1 MMSSMPSSPLAG
13 PWRGARKTTNS
24 SLWRISNFADLSGE
38 GGLLIHGRWHFR
50 GTPVVYCT
58 DHPSTAL
65 LEILVHA
72 TRYTVP
78 DYYQL
83 LEIEVPDDIKA
94 FAPDVPTDWDTDIDH
109 TRRIGAQFLTDRIF
123 ALMSVPS
130 VIMPRARNFMLN
142 PAHGEAQRIHIAAIY
157 RYPFDSRL
165 IK

>member
-1 MMSSMPSSPLAG
+1 M
-13 PWRGARKTTNS
+13 RV
-24 SLWRISNFADLSGE
+24 WRISNFADLSGE
-38 GGLLIHGRWHFR
+38 GGLLIEGRWHFR
-50 GTPVVYCT
+50 GTPIVYCT

-83 LEIEVPDDIKA
+83 LEIEVPDDIET
-94 FAPDVPTDWDTDIDH
+94 FAPAIPMNWDRDTDE
-109 TRRIGAQFLTDRIF
+109 TRRTGARFIADGIF
-123 ALMSVPS
+123 ALMNVPS
-130 VIMPRARNFMLN
+130 VIMPKARNFLLN
-142 PAHGEAQRIHIAAIY
+142 PAHADAGQIRIVETY

>member
-1 MMSSMPSSPLAG
+1 MRA
-13 PWRGARKTTNS
+13 
-24 SLWRISNFADLSGE
+24 WRISNFADLSGE
-38 GGLLIHGRWHFR
+38 GGLLIEGRWHFR
-50 GTPVVYCT
+50 GTPIVYCT

-83 LEIEVPDDIKA
+83 LEIEVPDDIET
-94 FAPDVPTDWDTDIDH
+94 FAPTIAMNWDRDTDE
-109 TRRIGAQFLTDRIF
+109 TRRIGARFIADGIF
-123 ALMSVPS
+123 ALMNVPS
-130 VIMPRARNFMLN
+130 VIMPKARNFLLN
-142 PAHGEAQRIHIAAIY
+142 PAHSDARRIRIVETY

>member
-1 MMSSMPSSPLAG
+1 M
-13 PWRGARKTTNS
+13 RV
-24 SLWRISNFADLSGE
+24 WRISNFADLSGE
-38 GGLLIHGRWHFR
+38 GGLLIEGRWHFR
-50 GTPVVYCT
+50 GTPIVYCT

-83 LEIEVPDDIKA
+83 LEIEVPDDIET
-94 FAPDVPTDWDTDIDH
+94 FAPTIAMNWDRDTDE
-109 TRRIGAQFLTDRIF
+109 TRRIGARFIAEGIF
-123 ALMSVPS
+123 ALMNVPS
-130 VIMPRARNFMLN
+130 VIMPKARNFLLN
-142 PAHGEAQRIHIAAIY
+142 PAHSDARRIRIVETY

>member
-1 MMSSMPSSPLAG
+1 MLI
-13 PWRGARKTTNS
+13 
-24 SLWRISNFADLSGE
+24 WRISNFADLSGE
-38 GGLLIHGRWHFR
+38 GGVLIEGRWHFR
-50 GTPVVYCT
+50 GTPIVYCT

-94 FAPDVPTDWDTDIDH
+94 FAPVVPKDWDRDVDQ
-109 TRRIGAQFLTDRIF
+109 TRRVGAKFVADGIS
-123 ALMSVPS
+123 ALMNVPS
-130 VIMPRARNFMLN
+130 IIMPKARNFLLN
-142 PAHGEAQRIHIAAIY
+142 PSHADAIRIRITETY

>member
-1 MMSSMPSSPLAG
+1 MLI
-13 PWRGARKTTNS
+13 
-24 SLWRISNFADLSGE
+24 WRISNFADLSGE
-38 GGLLIHGRWHFR
+38 GGMLIEGRWHFR
-50 GTPVVYCT
+50 GTPIVYCT

-83 LEIEVPDDIKA
+83 LEIEVPDDIEA
-94 FAPDVPTDWDTDIDH
+94 FAPVVPKDWDRDVDQ
-109 TRRIGAQFLTDRIF
+109 TRRVGAKFVADAIST
-123 ALMSVPS
+123 LMNVPS
-130 VIMPRARNFMLN
+130 IIMPKARNFLLN
-142 PAHGEAQRIHIAAIY
+142 PSHADATRIRITETY

>member
-1 MMSSMPSSPLAG
+1 M
-13 PWRGARKTTNS
+13 RV
-24 SLWRISNFADLSGE
+24 WRISNFADLSGE
-38 GGLLIHGRWHFR
+38 GGLLIEGRWHFR
-50 GTPVVYCT
+50 GTPIVYCT

-83 LEIEVPDDIKA
+83 LEIEVPNDIET
-94 FAPDVPTDWDTDIDH
+94 FAPTIAMNWDRDADE
-109 TRRIGAQFLTDRIF
+109 TRRIGARFIADGIF
-123 ALMSVPS
+123 ALMNVPS
-130 VIMPRARNFMLN
+130 VIMPKARNFLLN
-142 PAHGEAQRIHIAAIY
+142 PAHSDARRIRIVETY